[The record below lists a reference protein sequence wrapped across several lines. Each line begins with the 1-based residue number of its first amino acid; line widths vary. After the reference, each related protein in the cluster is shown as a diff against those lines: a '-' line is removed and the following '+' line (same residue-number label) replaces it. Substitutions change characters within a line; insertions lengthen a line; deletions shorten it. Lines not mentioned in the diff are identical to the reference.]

1 MGVGEVEERASG
13 WRRLSKRKL
22 LAIVLIFV
30 VLVCLLVW
38 VVIPYVQE
46 LFKYERLDLRA
57 YWWTVNQEGNISM
70 VTLRLRN
77 NGTKTLTI
85 SEVYINQTQVDPSD
99 WGCRTPNARYSPRTS
114 PWMYIAP
121 QSMVF
126 KEDATYNLTIGTE
139 AGNLFSYIVKAEDN
153 GNMGPELFNIKDA
166 GFSDFRPYG
175 GPIYA
180 YLGVENHHDTL
191 QVVVVERWV
200 NGTSYDGRLWIR
212 EGTAGPKWLSITFE
226 FNWVEGV
233 AYNFTLRTAPGNIYN
248 LTVIAED

>member
-22 LAIVLIFV
+22 LAIFLIFV
-30 VLVCLLVW
+30 VLICLLVW

-46 LFKYERLDLRA
+46 LFKYERLDLHA

-70 VTLRLRN
+70 VTLRLYN
-77 NGTKTLTI
+77 NGTKRLTI
-85 SEVYINQTQVDPSD
+85 SEIYVNQTQVNSANWDSTIRAPPPEF
-99 WGCRTPNARYSPRTS
+99 WCWMFVTPEF
-114 PWMYIAP
+114 
-121 QSMVF
+121 MVF
-126 KEDATYNLTIGTE
+126 EEGASYNLTIGTE

-180 YLGVENHHDTL
+180 YLVVENHYDTL

-212 EGTAGPKWLSITFE
+212 EGTAGPDLWCITFE

-233 AYNFTLRTAPGNIYN
+233 AYSFTLRTAPGNIYN

>member
-1 MGVGEVEERASG
+1 MGEVEERASG

-22 LAIVLIFV
+22 LAIFLIFV

-46 LFKYERLDLRA
+46 LFKYERLDLHA

-70 VTLRLRN
+70 VTLRLYN
-77 NGTKTLTI
+77 NGTKRLTI
-85 SEVYINQTQVDPSD
+85 SEIYVNQTQVNSANWDSTIRAPRPEF
-99 WGCRTPNARYSPRTS
+99 WCRMFVTPEF
-114 PWMYIAP
+114 
-121 QSMVF
+121 MVF
-126 KEDATYNLTIGTE
+126 EEGASYNLTIGTE

-153 GNMGPELFNIKDA
+153 GNMEPELFNIKDA

-180 YLGVENHHDTL
+180 YLGVENHHDTF

-212 EGTAGPKWLSITFE
+212 AGTAGPDSLCIIFE

-233 AYNFTLRTAPGNIYN
+233 AYNFTLKTVSGNTYTYIATA
-248 LTVIAED
+248 D